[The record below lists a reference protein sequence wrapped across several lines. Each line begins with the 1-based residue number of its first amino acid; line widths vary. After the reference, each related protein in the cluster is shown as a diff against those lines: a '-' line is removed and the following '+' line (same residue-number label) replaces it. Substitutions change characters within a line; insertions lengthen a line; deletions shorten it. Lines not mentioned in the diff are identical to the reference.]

1 LREGRLILTSVLTW
15 AILTGAAVDMKA
27 EELINRGVLI
37 NKSKQYQEFALKLGV
52 FAVRLTFIKIL

>member
-1 LREGRLILTSVLTW
+1 
-15 AILTGAAVDMKA
+15 LTGAAVDMKA